1 MKSYTWHGTTPSRD
15 VLERAQKVQ
24 LLLMDVDGVMT
35 DGKSYY
41 LPDEGTLNKPLGNIF
56 ETKGFDA
63 HDGLAFH
70 LLNAA
75 EIKTGALSGRK
86 SKALQERSDNLKFTY
101 LYQGFLVKEPI
112 FEEILAKA
120 KLTADQVAYV
130 GDDLTDVPL
139 LKRVGL
145 ACAVANARPEVKTLS
160 HFVTTAEGGHGAIRE
175 IAELLLK
182 TQGKWE
188 KALAHYQITL

>member
-1 MKSYTWHGTTPSRD
+1 METQATSYTWNGTTPSKD
-15 VLERAQKVQ
+15 VLERAKKVR

-41 LPDEGTLNKPLGNIF
+41 VPGPGSIF
-56 ETKGFDA
+56 ETKGFDS

-75 EIKTGALSGRK
+75 EIETGALSGRK
-86 SKALQERSDNLKFTY
+86 SEALQERANNLNFTY

-120 KLTADQVAYV
+120 NLKADQVAYV

-145 ACAVANARPEVKTLS
+145 ACGVANARPEVKQLA
-160 HFVTTAEGGHGAIRE
+160 HFVTAVEGGHGAVRE

-182 TQGKWE
+182 SQSKWE

>member
-1 MKSYTWHGTTPSRD
+1 METQAKSYTWNGTTPSKE
-15 VLERAQKVQ
+15 VIERAQKVQ

-41 LPDEGTLNKPLGNIF
+41 IPDAGNAIF

-86 SKALQERSDNLKFTY
+86 SRALQERADNLKFTY
-101 LYQGFLVKEPI
+101 HYQGFLVKEPI

-145 ACAVANARPEVKTLS
+145 ACSVANARPEVKTFS
-160 HFVTTAEGGHGAIRE
+160 HFVTTAEGGHGAVRE
-175 IAELLLK
+175 VAELLLK
-182 TQGKWE
+182 AQGKWE
-188 KALAHYQITL
+188 KALAKYQITL